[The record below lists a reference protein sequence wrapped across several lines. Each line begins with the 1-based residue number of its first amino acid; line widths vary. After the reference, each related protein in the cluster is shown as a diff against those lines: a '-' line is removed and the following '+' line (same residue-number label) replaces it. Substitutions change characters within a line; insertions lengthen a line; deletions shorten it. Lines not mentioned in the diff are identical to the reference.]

1 MSDKIS
7 YSRFKNLRPSQML
20 LQALALIQQNEDIEE
35 ALRQIRVF
43 ARNRGKKTTLELLKL
58 LTAYCD
64 EKFDL
69 DKELEEL
76 ETIPPKKHDD
86 FLLGYP
92 TRRISCAVVN
102 TPSPCVNQTI
112 DHIEDLEIKIE
123 ECFHQF
129 ESLLRERFESPIKVQ
144 EIEGYIFPKPSDFH
158 ARFFTKEDG
167 NLKDQ
172 TVTVLADA
180 IHLIRTLETDRKE
193 AEDALIEQRLRK
205 RLICSKIDGLSFW
218 RLQKLPFAV
227 QQEHETCSTEILEL
241 QANLEKEMQKL
252 KKLKNLVTKEEAI
265 TMTLKRDVQ
274 FMKDHKPLL
283 EEKLLVET
291 EILRKL
297 YEERDEALASCQA
310 VRDALDQILFQYQL
324 AIRTSK
330 KEKERMARDLKAAEE
345 NLEHTEKDLRNT
357 QQVFKHYCTEVE
369 KVKKSLDWQKEE
381 LSILRKNRQE
391 TRTKVNELTSK
402 LIDLKKIVYF
412 NSEKIKKLEEECET
426 SLNEYQDAKK
436 LWASEIRK
444 LQNEFAVTFR
454 KADLLMKKNKLMEKE
469 NQAAVQK
476 IKTSISKKR
485 EHILNVHDL
494 KILKSQYEEILE
506 KLLRDIAHVTNIYN
520 VTKVKIDEWEKRL
533 MEERKKFMLL
543 EAYFKKLIR
552 DQTGLAIMI
561 KNRMETVMAEHEEQ
575 KKYMTVKKE
584 EALQAL
590 SEVEAPFQ
598 ELLQEV
604 ARVRELQDEQIET
617 IQALELHKEAVVR
630 RRTQVQTDYVQRK
643 SEMLEAIVTSKKK
656 RVTLIKEIEQAKTTV
671 VTLTEEIKHTKEE
684 LKTKRE
690 EKLFLDEKLG
700 KLREIYEFTK
710 FNRDNYKELF
720 DMLIDELKILEVR
733 ISQERK
739 AYDNALIARKDN
751 LHTKTIKYH
760 ISLEENLRLAQE
772 YQHALKQF
780 LQKKDWYLDEFHKKI
795 SAEAAIRDGKQLL
808 LLQER
813 MHFALVE
820 YFILRTLFSELEL
833 EMILRRAHGNICRV
847 ILLERKA
854 DTLVQRIIDF
864 MQSLSDG
871 SWKTEG

>member
-1 MSDKIS
+1 MSDRKS
-7 YSRFKNLRPSQML
+7 YSRFRNLRPSQML
-20 LQALALIQQNEDIEE
+20 LQALTLIQQNEDIEE
-35 ALRQIRVF
+35 ALRQIRILS
-43 ARNRGKKTTLELLKL
+43 RNRGKKTTLELLKL

-76 ETIPPKKHDD
+76 ESIPPKKHDD

-102 TPSPCVNQTI
+102 TPSPCVNKTI
-112 DHIEDLEIKIE
+112 GHLEDLEIKIE

-129 ESLLRERFESPIKVQ
+129 ECLLRERFESPIRVQ

-180 IHLIRTLETDRKE
+180 IHLIRTLETDRKD

-227 QQEHETCSTEILEL
+227 QQEHETCAAEILEL
-241 QANLEKEMQKL
+241 QGNLEKEMQKL
-252 KKLKNLVTKEEAI
+252 KKLKNLVTKEEAT
-265 TMTLKRDVQ
+265 TMILKRDVD
-274 FMKDHKPLL
+274 FMKEHKPLL
-283 EEKLLVET
+283 EEKLIVET
-291 EILRKL
+291 DILRKL

-324 AIRTSK
+324 AIRTSR
-330 KEKERMARDLKAAEE
+330 KEREKMVKDLKASEE
-345 NLEHTEKDLRNT
+345 NLDYTKKELKKAQEVL
-357 QQVFKHYCTEVE
+357 KHYFTEVE
-369 KVKKSLDWQKEE
+369 KVKKSLELQKEE
-381 LSILRKNRQE
+381 LSTLRKDRRE
-391 TRTKVNELTSK
+391 TRTRVNELTSK
-402 LIDLKKIVYF
+402 LIELKKIVYL
-412 NSEKIKKLEEECET
+412 NAEKIRKLEEQCET

-436 LWASEIRK
+436 LWTSEIRK
-444 LQNEFAVTFR
+444 LQNEFAIVFR
-454 KADLLMKKNKLMEKE
+454 KADSLMRRNKSLEKE

-476 IKTSISKKR
+476 IKDSISKKR
-485 EHILNVHDL
+485 EHITNIYDL
-494 KILKSQYEEILE
+494 KILMSQNEEILE

-520 VTKVKIDEWEKRL
+520 VTKVKTDEWEQRL

-561 KNRMETVMAEHEEQ
+561 KNRMETVMSEHEEQ
-575 KKYMTVKKE
+575 KRYIEIKKG

-590 SEVEAPFQ
+590 SEIEEPFKHLLEEA
-598 ELLQEV
+598 E
-604 ARVRELQDEQIET
+604 RVKELQDEQVET
-617 IQALELHKEAVVR
+617 IEFLEQHKAEIVR
-630 RRTQVQTDYVQRK
+630 RRTVLQTEYVKRK
-643 SEMLEAIVTSKKK
+643 SEMLEAIVTSKKR
-656 RVTLIKEIEQAKTTV
+656 RVTLTKEIELAKSTII
-671 VTLTEEIKHTKEE
+671 TLTKEIKHTKEE
-684 LKTKRE
+684 FETKME
-690 EKLFLDEKLG
+690 EKLFLEKKLS
-700 KLREIYEFTK
+700 KLREIYEFAK
-710 FNRDNYKELF
+710 FNRDNYKQLF
-720 DMLIDELKILEVR
+720 DMLIDELKILETR
-733 ISQERK
+733 ISQEKK
-739 AYDNALIARKDN
+739 ACTNALTERKEI
-751 LHTKTIKYH
+751 LQQKTIKYH

-772 YQHALKQF
+772 YQRALKNF
-780 LQKKDWYLDEFHKKI
+780 LQVKDWYLDEFHKKM
-795 SAEAAIRDGKQLL
+795 SAEAAVRDGQQLL

-813 MHFALVE
+813 MHFALVD
-820 YFILRTLFSELEL
+820 YFVLRTLFSKLEL
-833 EMILRRAHGNICRV
+833 EMTQRRAHGNICRI
-847 ILLERKA
+847 ILLKRKA